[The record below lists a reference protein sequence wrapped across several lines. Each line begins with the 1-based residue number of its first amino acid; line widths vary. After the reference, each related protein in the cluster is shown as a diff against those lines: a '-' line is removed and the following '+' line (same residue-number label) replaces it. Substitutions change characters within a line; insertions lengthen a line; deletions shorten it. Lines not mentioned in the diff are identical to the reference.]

1 MTRLGKFMLLLVLAL
16 SLLVSVAAV
25 TASAG
30 PIHIGGGRT
39 SFSVDLTDPSFG
51 STPLSTPIHIGGG

>member
-30 PIHIGGGRT
+30 PIHIGGARAG
-39 SFSVDLTDPSFG
+39 FGVELTDPSIG
-51 STPLSTPIHIGGG
+51 TTPLSTPIHIGGS

>member
-1 MTRLGKFMLLLVLAL
+1 MKRLGKFTLLVVLAL

-30 PIHIGGGRT
+30 PIHIGGSRT
-39 SFSVDLTDPSFG
+39 SFGVELLDPSVGF
-51 STPLSTPIHIGGG
+51 TPLSTPIHIGGG

>member
-30 PIHIGGGRT
+30 PIHIGGSRA
-39 SFSVDLTDPSFG
+39 SFG
-51 STPLSTPIHIGGG
+51 TVVDDPVIGVTPLSTPIHIGGS